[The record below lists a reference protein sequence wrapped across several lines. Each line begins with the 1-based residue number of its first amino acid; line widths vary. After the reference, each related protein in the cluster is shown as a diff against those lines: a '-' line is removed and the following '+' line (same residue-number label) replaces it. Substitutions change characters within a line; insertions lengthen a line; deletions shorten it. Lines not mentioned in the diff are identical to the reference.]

1 MRERR
6 DPTRCSDR
14 EAREPPPAWPRS
26 RCATLKGRR
35 GSCLRVVPP
44 VPRIEATAG
53 PLGADPRHLR
63 AVRTPPEHAASP
75 VRDRAAA
82 DADTDRVSGPDGPGG
97 GRPAHRPGGPLVARH
112 RRSAALR
119 SPAPASLVPLRAP
132 AGRSPCPATTQLGP
146 GLRDHRAGHRFGNR
160 PVAPRLGGR
169 TVAPRASPWR
179 VAPGADLGHCGNRG
193 GPEVFVPVPGP
204 GSCRLSSIDA
214 LTCPALRD
222 LGALDQASGAQAS
235 RPFSRP
241 GPAATPSGPTGGA
254 LRSHRRESVGQ
265 CGRTR
270 ERR

>member
-1 MRERR
+1 MRERH
-6 DPTRCSDR
+6 DPTRCYDQ
-14 EAREPPPAWPRS
+14 EAREPPPGWPRS

-35 GSCLRVVPP
+35 GSCLRVVPA
-44 VPRIEATAG
+44 VPRTEATAG

-112 RRSAALR
+112 RRSSALR
-119 SPAPASLVPLRAP
+119 SPAPASLVPLRAL

-146 GLRDHRAGHRFGNR
+146 GLRDHRAGHRF
-160 PVAPRLGGR
+160 
-169 TVAPRASPWR
+169 
-179 VAPGADLGHCGNRG
+179 
-193 GPEVFVPVPGP
+193 
-204 GSCRLSSIDA
+204 SSIDA
-214 LTCPALRD
+214 LTRPALRD
-222 LGALDQASGAQAS
+222 LGALDQASGARAP

-254 LRSHRRESVGQ
+254 SRSRGRESVGQ

-270 ERR
+270 ERG